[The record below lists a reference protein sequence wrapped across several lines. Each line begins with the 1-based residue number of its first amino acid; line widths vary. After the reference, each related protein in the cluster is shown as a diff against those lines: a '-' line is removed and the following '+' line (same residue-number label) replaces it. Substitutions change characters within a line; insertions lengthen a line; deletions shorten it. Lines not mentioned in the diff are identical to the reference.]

1 MWYQLTIKGC
11 ASNLADAFS
20 EHLQELGAVSVT
32 LLDEADS
39 PVLEPA
45 PGATPLWP
53 DVIIQ
58 ALFDDEDIQQAALH
72 ALKTSHP
79 HCEVIPTELEDQDW
93 ERAWMQDFHP
103 MQFGERVWVCPSWT
117 PPPQPD
123 AINLMLDPGLA
134 FGSGTHPTTALCLEY
149 LDKHPPLG
157 KSVIDFGCGSGI
169 LAIAALKLGASHV
182 CAVDIDEQALQATK
196 ANAKNNGIVA
206 DTLSIGFPDS
216 LTEKVDYLLANILAK
231 PLVELKSQF
240 QKLLNDQGVLI
251 LSGLLTE
258 QIDWLL
264 DEYTE
269 GFTLVEKKVKDEW
282 GLLVFQKTKTIT
294 RKQ

>member
-1 MWYQLTIKGC
+1 MMWYQLTIKGC
-11 ASNLADAFS
+11 ASHLADAFS

-53 DVIIQ
+53 DVIVQ
-58 ALFDDEDIQQAALH
+58 ALFDDKETQQAALN
-72 ALKTSHP
+72 ALKISHP
-79 HCEVIPTELEDQDW
+79 NCEIVPSELEDQDW
-93 ERAWMQDFHP
+93 QRAWMQDFHP

-149 LDKHPPLG
+149 LDKNPPRD
-157 KSVIDFGCGSGI
+157 KTVIDFGCGSGI
-169 LAIAALKLGASHV
+169 LAIAALKLGASHAH
-182 CAVDIDEQALQATK
+182 AVDIDEQALEATQANADNNDIDTK
-196 ANAKNNGIVA
+196 ALSISLPN
-206 DTLSIGFPDS
+206 TLSN
-216 LTEKVDYLLANILAK
+216 KADYLIANILAK
-231 PLVELKSQF
+231 PLVELKPQF
-240 QKLLNDQGVLI
+240 QGLLNDQGMLI

-258 QIDWLL
+258 QMDWLCE
-264 DEYTE
+264 EYAKD
-269 GFTLVEKKVKDEW
+269 FSFIEKRVKDDW
-282 GLLVFQKTKTIT
+282 GLLVFQKN
-294 RKQ
+294 